1 MVSRDTVAVVVV
13 VRRHPGRLASVFA
26 ALADEVPT
34 TGIIVANLSGTELS
48 PPAGIAVVTL
58 SESLALSDAVSR
70 ASEAHP
76 SKLLWILRDDSVPRA
91 GAFGALR
98 AVLDTSPSAGI
109 VGPKQLDADLPIEI
123 REMGESISRS
133 GFAVQLAEREMDQGQ
148 YDRQS
153 DVLGVGEAGMLVRRS
168 LWDELAGFDPALDVV
183 DGALDF
189 CYRARAAGWRVE
201 IVPRA
206 VVETLSSSLEA
217 ALGEVSLAR
226 IVREE
231 AKARAHRVLS
241 YLTAIVSPF
250 RGISLLA
257 GAAARGLARFVRKQP
272 NPFAELAGTVAGVL
286 RIGAIAASRR
296 SIARTSTQPIDRAR
310 LFVTRTDM
318 ARRRSLERDDRRA
331 ALEAMD
337 TEPRL
342 GFGQLGWWMTA
353 AAGVVGLILGHNYLG
368 AEALSGGALLPLPD
382 SILAVWSSVGAT
394 WTPIAG
400 GLDSAPDGFGV
411 LIAALATVTW
421 WDPNLALVGL
431 WLLAVPLSFVAGWI
445 GAGVVTIKSGTAF
458 LVATVWTLLPSLHI
472 ALAEGRIGAVLAHIT
487 IPLAVRALCG
497 RGIVSGGWFAL
508 LAATVWVSVP
518 ALAPV
523 IVVATILRTVVG
535 RPAIV
540 LGLVPALALEWLRI
554 IEAAMSTPLTYFA
567 DRGVPA
573 AALAPPL
580 DVFHLWP
587 VVPSIPFVD
596 STISGIVVLA
606 VVIASG
612 LATIVV
618 VAGGNARLGGVVS
631 VASVGALTLVA
642 LAPLPLARIADQTV
656 SVAPG
661 ALLDPLWFALIMGI
675 AVLASTSG
683 IVRAIATPGV
693 LAVFAAVCL
702 STIALPLIGGTPV
715 QASPIRSVPAYVEA
729 ETRAHPEVGTLII
742 TPRDDSLVA
751 ELQRGSG
758 ATLTEWTAT
767 AATRR
772 EVTNTEVAI
781 ARIAGNLIV
790 ESGFDIVPAASELNI
805 RFVLL
810 KADPTSPSVSTI
822 ASHTGLSQVGQTD
835 TGVLWVVGGE
845 PAASSAHPGR
855 NVVYVVSAAL
865 AVLVALIAAI
875 PTSLPRRRIGTDE
888 LVLSTGE
895 TDA

>member
-1 MVSRDTVAVVVV
+1 MVSRDAVAVVVV
-13 VRRHPGRLASVFA
+13 VRRHPGRLANVLT
-26 ALADEVPT
+26 ALANEVPT
-34 TGIIVANLSGTELS
+34 AGIIVANLSGTELS
-48 PPAGIAVVTL
+48 PPAGITVVTL
-58 SESLALSDAVSR
+58 PETLTLSEAVSR
-70 ASEAHP
+70 AIESHP
-76 SKLLWILRDDSVPRA
+76 SGLLWIVRDDSVPRA
-91 GAFGALR
+91 GAFRALC
-98 AVLDTSPSAGI
+98 AVFDTSPSAGI
-109 VGPKQLDADLPIEI
+109 VGPKQLDADRPIEI

-168 LWDELAGFDPALDVV
+168 LWDELAGFDPALNVV

-201 IVPRA
+201 IVPSA

-217 ALGEVSLAR
+217 TLGDVSLAR
-226 IVREE
+226 VVREE

-241 YLTAIVSPF
+241 YLAAIVSPF

-257 GAAARGLARFVRKQP
+257 GAATRGFARFVRKQP
-272 NPFAELAGTVAGVL
+272 NPFAELAGTVAGL
-286 RIGAIAASRR
+286 ARIGAISTSRR
-296 SIARTSTQPIDRAR
+296 SIARTSTQPIDRGR

-331 ALEAMD
+331 ALEALD

-342 GFGQLGWWMTA
+342 GFGPLGLWMTA

-382 SILAVWSSVGAT
+382 SILSVWSSVGAT

-400 GLDSAPDGFGV
+400 GLESAPDGFGV
-411 LIAALATVTW
+411 LVAALATLTW

-431 WLLAVPLSFVAGWI
+431 WVLAVPLSFVAGWVGS
-445 GAGVVTIKSGTAF
+445 GAVTIKSGTAF
-458 LVATVWTLLPSLHI
+458 VVATVWTLLPSLHI

-523 IVVATILRTVVG
+523 IVLATIVRAVAG

-540 LGLVPALALEWLRI
+540 LGLVPAFALEWPRI
-554 IEAAMSTPLTYFA
+554 IEAAVGVPLTYFA

-573 AALAPPL
+573 VAIAPPL
-580 DVFHLWP
+580 DAYHLWA
-587 VVPSIPFVD
+587 VAPSIPFVD
-596 STISGIVVLA
+596 STISGIGVLA
-606 VVIASG
+606 VVIVSV
-612 LATIVV
+612 LATVV
-618 VAGGNARLGGVVS
+618 VVVLGNARLGGIAS
-631 VASVGALTLVA
+631 VASVGVLTLVA

-661 ALLDPLWFALIMGI
+661 ALLDPLWFALTVGI
-675 AVLASTSG
+675 AVLATTNG
-683 IVRAIATPGV
+683 LVRAIATPTV
-693 LAVFAAVCL
+693 LAGFAMFSL
-702 STIALPLIGGTPV
+702 STIALPFVGATLV

-729 ETRAHPEVGTLII
+729 ETRTHPEAGTLII
-742 TPRDDSLVA
+742 TPREDSLVA

-772 EVTNTEVAI
+772 EVTSTEVAI
-781 ARIAGNLIV
+781 ATIAGNLIV

-810 KADPTSPSVSTI
+810 KADPTSPSVSAI

-835 TGVLWVVGGE
+835 AGVLWVVAGD
-845 PAASSAHPGR
+845 PAPNSAHSGR
-855 NVVYVVSAAL
+855 NVVYVVGAAL
-865 AVLVALIAAI
+865 ALLVALIAAI